1 MKKVIFGLI
10 ASLALFNL
18 ISCSDNNEIEENS
31 SNKRISQVLNEKN
44 YTTQKIMYSLLNEE
58 EKFKIW
64 NDKIENILQKNNLTK
79 EQSDLIYELKNNI
92 SLNLFKN
99 GERNDER
106 EIFKTIFVKNF
117 LKKTVNVFSEDF
129 IVSNF
134 YYITDNSSKVD
145 GGGEFVDLPNCT
157 CNKGSMWS
165 CGGNSSF
172 ECKSSNKCTSTT
184 SGCGFFGLFEC
195 NGRCFL
201 Y

>member
-18 ISCSDNNEIEENS
+18 VSCSDNTEIEEIS
-31 SNKRISQVLNEKN
+31 SNNRISQVLNEKN
-44 YTTQKIMYSLLNEE
+44 YATQKIMYSLLNEE
-58 EKFKIW
+58 EKLKIW
-64 NDKIENILQKNNLTK
+64 NDKIENILQKNNFTK

-92 SLNLFKN
+92 SLNLFKD
-99 GERNDER
+99 GERNNER

-134 YYITDNSSKVD
+134 YYINENTAKVAPI
-145 GGGEFVDLPNCT
+145 GDLSDCT
-157 CNKGSMWS
+157 CNIGSMWS
-165 CGGNSSF
+165 CSGSF
-172 ECKSSNKCTSTT
+172 ECKDTNKCADTT
-184 SGCGFFGLFEC
+184 SGCGFLTMFEC
-195 NGRCFL
+195 TGRCFL

>member
-1 MKKVIFGLI
+1 MKKVIFSLI

-18 ISCSDNNEIEENS
+18 ISCSDNNEIEETS

-44 YTTQKIMYSLLNEE
+44 YATQKIMYSLLNEE

-64 NDKIENILQKNNLTK
+64 SYKIDNILQKNNLTK
-79 EQSDLIYELKNNI
+79 EQSDLIYELKNNL
-92 SLNLFKN
+92 SLNLFKD

-117 LKKTVNVFSEDF
+117 LKKTINVFNEDF

-134 YYITDNSSKVD
+134 YYITENSSKVA
-145 GGGEFVDLPNCT
+145 GGGEFGDLPDCT
-157 CNKGSMWS
+157 CNIGSMWS
-165 CGGNSSF
+165 CSGSF
-172 ECKSSNKCTSTT
+172 ECKETNKCADTT
-184 SGCGFFGLFEC
+184 SGCGFLTFFEC
-195 NGRCFL
+195 TGRCFL

>member
-10 ASLALFNL
+10 TSLALFNL
-18 ISCSDNNEIEENS
+18 VSCSNNNEIEETA

-44 YTTQKIMYSLLNEE
+44 YATQKIMYSLLNEE

-92 SLNLFKN
+92 SLNLFKD

-117 LKKTVNVFSEDF
+117 LKKTVNVFTEDF
-129 IVSNF
+129 IVNNF
-134 YYITDNSSKVD
+134 YYLSENSARTVFGNAD
-145 GGGEFVDLPNCT
+145 DLADCT
-157 CNKGSMWS
+157 CNIGSMWS
-165 CGGNSSF
+165 CSGSF
-172 ECKSSNKCTSTT
+172 ECKETDKCADTT
-184 SGCGFFGLFEC
+184 SGCGFLTFFEC
-195 NGRCFL
+195 TGRCFL

>member
-10 ASLALFNL
+10 VSLALFNL
-18 ISCSDNNEIEENS
+18 ISCSDNNEIERTS

-58 EKFKIW
+58 EKLKIW

-92 SLNLFKN
+92 SLNLFKD

-106 EIFKTIFVKNF
+106 EIFKSIFVKNF

-134 YYITDNSSKVD
+134 YYINENTAKAVPID
-145 GGGEFVDLPNCT
+145 DLSDCT
-157 CNKGSMWS
+157 CNIGSMWS
-165 CGGNSSF
+165 CSGSF
-172 ECKSSNKCTSTT
+172 ECKDTNKCADTT
-184 SGCGFFGLFEC
+184 SGCGFLTMFEC
-195 NGRCFL
+195 TGRCFL